1 MQRAAAMKAG
11 RPVAAYGMV
20 ALACLLLAGCAA
32 DTEAPSQ
39 VTAPVPVAAAPMPT
53 EPELSASEPEAVPPA
68 VTKPAHRTRQLHK
81 ATHRGVPAAA
91 KTPPP
96 SFRCHIVRESNL
108 EAAAGQPS
116 ETAAKVDLYAR
127 VDPQAQT
134 LSVERAGDPAFAQA
148 AQHCGDG
155 KPSPAAAKK
164 KYRKR
169 RLPARG

>member
-11 RPVAAYGMV
+11 RPVAVYGVV

-32 DTEAPSQ
+32 DVEAPSQ
-39 VTAPVPVAAAPMPT
+39 VTAPLPVAAASTPA
-53 EPELSASEPEAVPPA
+53 EPELSVPEPEAVPPA
-68 VTKPAHRTRQLHK
+68 VSKPVPKVRKPHK
-81 ATHRGVPAAA
+81 ATHRGAHAVA
-91 KTPPP
+91 KASPP

-127 VDPQAQT
+127 IDPQAHT
-134 LSVERAGDPAFAQA
+134 LSVERAGDPTFAQT

-155 KPSPAAAKK
+155 KPSPAALKK

-169 RLPARG
+169 RRPARG

>member
-11 RPVAAYGMV
+11 RSVAAYGMV

-39 VTAPVPVAAAPMPT
+39 ATAPVPVAAAPAPA
-53 EPELSASEPEAVPPA
+53 ERELSASEPEAAPPVA
-68 VTKPAHRTRQLHK
+68 SKPARKTRKLRK
-81 ATHRGVPAAA
+81 ATHRGLPAVA
-91 KTPPP
+91 KAPPP

-108 EAAAGQPS
+108 EAAAGQSS

-127 VDPQAQT
+127 VDPQART
-134 LSVERAGDPAFAQA
+134 LSVERASDPAFAQA

-155 KPSPAAAKK
+155 KPSPAAPKK
-164 KYRKR
+164 KYRTWR
-169 RLPARG
+169 RAARG